1 MEQDKITICNYW
13 GEPYPACFS
22 TLIDKC
28 DQTLSIIQK
37 IFANKDCVLLDDLY
51 KVNSQNN
58 EIQRQRKVFE
68 DNGYFPNAK
77 LDKKTKTDNELK
89 GLYVFAET
97 SNSGETIPCYVGISG
112 TIFRRLKQHGWYKLH
127 NEATLAYMKASTIH
141 SHIGERKDLEYP
153 KIEEQQKFIRKYKV
167 AIVPETIDFDLYFM
181 EVYVSGKL
189 KTLWNSFKT
198 H

>member
-1 MEQDKITICNYW
+1 MEQDKINICNHW
-13 GEPYPACFS
+13 GEPYPDTFS
-22 TLIDKC
+22 SLIDKC
-28 DQTLSIIQK
+28 EQTILIIQK
-37 IFANKDCVLLDDLY
+37 IFANKDCIILDDLY
-51 KVNSQNN
+51 KVNCDNS
-58 EIQRQRKVFE
+58 EIQRQRSVFE
-68 DNGYFPNAK
+68 AQGYFPNAK

-112 TIFRRLKQHGWYKLH
+112 TIFRRLKQHGWYKQH
-127 NEATLAYMKASTIH
+127 NEATLAYLKASTIH
-141 SHIGERKDLEYP
+141 SHIGERKDLEYS
-153 KIEEQQKFIRKYKV
+153 KIEEQQKFIRQYKV

-189 KTLWNSFKT
+189 KTRWNSFKT